1 MRNEKLKLNLFG
13 CGMAVFLA
21 ASSLALPVLAANR
34 MGQPTPEQAVAEDAL
49 PSKLAT
55 QTLLLAVT
63 KAGNRL
69 VSVGQWGHVILSDD
83 AGTTWRQAQ
92 KVPTRT
98 TLTSVY
104 FTDEKN
110 GWAVGHDTVVIHT
123 EDGGET
129 WEMQFSNPPAET
141 PLLSVWF
148 ENNEHGIAA
157 GSFSFM
163 LETFDGGKTW
173 ESRPLLET
181 EPDEFEQPHLNAIF
195 WGPDRKTQV
204 LIASEAGHFFRSSDA
219 GKTWE
224 IVKMPYAGSFWS
236 GLVTKQGRVLAL
248 GMRGHILT
256 SDDFG
261 ASWTAVDTG
270 ADQSYS
276 GAVQLDDGTI
286 IAAGLAGTV
295 SYSTDNGATFNTY
308 VRPSRTALSAVAAAA
323 NGEVVLFGDKGIER
337 QADKLP
343 EAPKPA
349 GG

>member
-13 CGMAVFLA
+13 CGMAVLLA
-21 ASSLALPVLAANR
+21 TLNLMPSAQAANR
-34 MGQPTPEQAVAEDAL
+34 MGQPTPDKAVAEEAL

-63 KAGNRL
+63 KAGSRL

-104 FTDEKN
+104 FTDDKN

-123 EDGGET
+123 IDGGET
-129 WEMQFSNPPAET
+129 WEMQYSDPPAET

-181 EPDEFEQPHLNAIF
+181 EPEGFEQPHLNAIF

-204 LIASEAGHFFRSSDA
+204 LIASEAGNFFRSNDA

-224 IVKMPYAGSFWS
+224 MVKMPYAGSFWG

-276 GAVQLDDGTI
+276 GGVQLDDGTI

-295 SYSTDNGATFNTY
+295 SYSTDNGTTFNTY
-308 VRPSRTALSAVAAAA
+308 VRPSRTALSAVAASA

-337 QADKLP
+337 QPDKLP